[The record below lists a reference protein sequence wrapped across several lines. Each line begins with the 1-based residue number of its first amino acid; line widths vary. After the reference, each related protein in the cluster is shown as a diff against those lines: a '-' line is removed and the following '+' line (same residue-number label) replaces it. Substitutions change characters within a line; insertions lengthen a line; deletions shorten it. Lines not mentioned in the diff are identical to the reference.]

1 MPGNEPTSSEP
12 NMCQSTEPSIQC
24 PIHVP
29 RAPTVFTKIE
39 TGIDETPGYPQVR
52 RQLVCQPHTEQRT
65 EQDDG
70 PTRLNVCPRIGGA
83 HAWAHSTNGLGVSG
97 PISGLRAIAM
107 RISPC
112 SRAGG
117 TQMVGTPVE
126 RTAASV
132 LLSHT
137 RDTTCPR
144 SCRPRASATTDGQ
157 SPPPRALI
165 RATIE
170 WRRATRASGIPVS
183 PQPAM
188 HAKVCCVTEMILPE
202 FQQGMGLFENLH
214 EHKIRPRRV

>member
-1 MPGNEPTSSEP
+1 
-12 NMCQSTEPSIQC
+12 MC
-24 PIHVP
+24 
-29 RAPTVFTKIE
+29 A
-39 TGIDETPGYPQVR
+39 
-52 RQLVCQPHTEQRT
+52 
-65 EQDDG
+65 
-70 PTRLNVCPRIGGA
+70 RIGGA

-214 EHKIRPRRV
+214 EHKIRPRRVRPLICPNGVNLDDSDRRRMRPVYLQLRNSAWPPRQTQSANMYGPAARCKR